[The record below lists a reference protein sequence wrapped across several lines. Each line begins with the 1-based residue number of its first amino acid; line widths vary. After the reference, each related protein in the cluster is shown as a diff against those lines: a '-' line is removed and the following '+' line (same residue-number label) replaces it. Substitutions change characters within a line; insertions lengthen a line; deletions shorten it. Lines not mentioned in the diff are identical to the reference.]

1 MEIRVLK
8 NEGKELVL
16 EFETFD
22 ATIPEL
28 LAKTMLKDKDV
39 EFAGVSEDHIETI
52 GRRLTLKT
60 GRKKPKDV
68 LEKAVGELEEEISSI
83 KSSLK

>member
-1 MEIRVLK
+1 MEIKVLR

-22 ATIPEL
+22 TTIPEL

-39 EFAGVSEDHIETI
+39 EFAGVSDEHVETI
-52 GRRLTLKT
+52 GRKLTLKT
-60 GRKKPKDV
+60 NRKKPKDV
-68 LEKAVGELEEEISSI
+68 LDKAIDELENEISSI

>member
-1 MEIRVLK
+1 MEIKILK

-22 ATIPEL
+22 TTIPEL
-28 LAKTMLKDKDV
+28 LAKSLLKDKDV
-39 EFAGVSEDHIETI
+39 EFAGISDDHIETI

-60 GRKKPKDV
+60 QKKKPKDA
-68 LEKAVGELEEEISSI
+68 LEKALEELEKEISSI
-83 KSSLK
+83 KSSIK